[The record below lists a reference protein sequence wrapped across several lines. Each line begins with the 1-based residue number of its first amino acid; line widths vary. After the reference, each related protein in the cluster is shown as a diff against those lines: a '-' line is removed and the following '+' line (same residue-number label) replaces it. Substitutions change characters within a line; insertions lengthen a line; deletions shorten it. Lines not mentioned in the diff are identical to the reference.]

1 MKKESLKQQAY
12 NIIKEKI
19 INCKY
24 APNDLLNEEKLK
36 EEIGASR
43 TPIRDALSRLEQERL
58 VHILPKKGIMVAPLS
73 IRDINAVYE
82 ARMLIEPYAIKY
94 YGNKIR
100 KEKFTEYKRT
110 FKKIKDAMENSRE
123 VSENLYK
130 IDDQF
135 HIEFIKSMENEY
147 FLSMYEQI
155 YNQNLRL
162 RILSGVK
169 GKNRMTETQDEH
181 LKIVDCCICEDWE
194 EAAKAMREH
203 LAFSKKAS
211 FDAIFQ
217 NSDMH
222 L

>member
-19 INCKY
+19 INCEY

-43 TPIRDALSRLEQERL
+43 TPIRDALIRLEQERL

-82 ARMLIEPYAIKY
+82 ARMLIEPYAIEY
-94 YGNKIR
+94 YGNKISR
-100 KEKFTEYKRT
+100 EKFVEYKET
-110 FKKIKDAMENSRE
+110 FQKIKDAVKNGRGMP
-123 VSENLYK
+123 ENLYE

-135 HIEFIKSMENEY
+135 HIEFIKAMENEY

-162 RILSGVK
+162 RILSGAR

-181 LKIVDCCICEDWE
+181 LKIVDYCIYGNWE
-194 EAAKAMREH
+194 QAASAMKEH
-203 LAFSKKAS
+203 LLFSKRAS

-217 NSDMH
+217 NSDMF